1 MLVLLHSS
9 MIAWSSSGAILHL
22 LPAFTSV
29 DMTMTMPVCTC
40 KLPTPMKDYYP
51 RTRLLD
57 NSVLTL
63 EINTCQFYTGGLT
76 QGHLELHHMYL
87 SISWLLEALTPFG
100 VHVPTCFTGT
110 TTVYMCACVCVFEQ

>member
-9 MIAWSSSGAILHL
+9 MIAWSSSGAILHF

-40 KLPTPMKDYYP
+40 KLPTPMKDYYL
-51 RTRLLD
+51 RTRVLD

-63 EINTCQFYTGGLT
+63 EINTSQFYTEGLT
-76 QGHLELHHMYL
+76 QGVGT
-87 SISWLLEALTPFG
+87 TPY
-100 VHVPTCFTGT
+100 VHVPIYILAVTNTDPIW
-110 TTVYMCACVCVFEQ
+110 